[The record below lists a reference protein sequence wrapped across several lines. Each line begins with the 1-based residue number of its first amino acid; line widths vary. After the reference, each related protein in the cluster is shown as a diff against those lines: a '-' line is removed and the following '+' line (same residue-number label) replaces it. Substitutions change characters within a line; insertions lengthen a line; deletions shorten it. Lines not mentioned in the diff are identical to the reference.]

1 LEHGRVKQVLRLRT
15 VRPAVLLQ
23 AGHCATLL
31 PHRSLLPAAMR
42 LREAGVL
49 PTVL

>member
-1 LEHGRVKQVLRLRT
+1 LEHGRVKQVLRLRS
-15 VRPAVLLQ
+15 VLPAVLLQ

-42 LREAGVL
+42 LCETGVL
-49 PTVL
+49 QSVL